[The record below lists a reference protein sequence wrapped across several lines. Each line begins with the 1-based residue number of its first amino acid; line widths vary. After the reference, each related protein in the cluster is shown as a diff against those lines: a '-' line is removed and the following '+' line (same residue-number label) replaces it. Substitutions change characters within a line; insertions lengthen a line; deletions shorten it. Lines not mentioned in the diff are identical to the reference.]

1 MNLQDWREQKK
12 QGEAATLPSGLE
24 IRIRRVAITDLAE
37 QGKIPATLTPQL
49 NELMA
54 GGKATVTVNQF
65 TEYAEII
72 NLVCRACIVEP
83 AELDIMELDY
93 ADRLSLFQWAN
104 EVTAGLQTF
113 RPGQAQP
120 VGVGRNG
127 SALRAEAEQFHRL
140 EG

>member
-1 MNLQDWREQKK
+1 MNLPEWREQKK
-12 QGEAATLPSGLE
+12 MGEAATLPSGLE
-24 IRIRRVAITDLAE
+24 ISIRRVAITDLAE
-37 QGKIPATLTPQL
+37 QGKIPALLQPKL

-93 ADRLSLFQWAN
+93 ADRLSIFQWAN
-104 EVTAGLQTF
+104 EVTAGLKTF
-113 RPGQAQP
+113 RGEPERV
-120 VGVGRNG
+120 VGVGRTFEEI
-127 SALRAEAEQFHRL
+127 RTEAKQL
-140 EG
+140 SGDN